1 MGIAVAVAV
10 GVGIEVSVGTG
21 VLVGEGVTVETSAG
35 KLQAV
40 NAKIVKI
47 INQNLLLMFCSGV
60 GDYYILLRRYNLRMP
75 IRLLSP
81 EVASQIAAGEV
92 VERPASVVKELLEN
106 SLDAGA
112 HAISIT
118 IEEAGKKL
126 IEVADDG
133 VGISPDELELA
144 VARHAT
150 SKLARSDELFSI
162 STLGFRGEALASIA
176 SVSRM
181 TVTSRVRN
189 EQEGVR
195 LRVEGGQMGTLNRVG
210 TPVGTTVRVEDLFYN
225 VPARLKFLKS
235 DTTERRAIDVLVTRY
250 ALAYADR
257 RFKLSDGRNV
267 ALQTAGDGDRRAIL
281 AALYGVDVARQM
293 LEIQSE
299 EEGFQLTGFISP
311 TSLTRSNRREITFFI
326 NGRWV
331 QDVSLSTALLQ
342 AYHTLLM
349 VGRYPMTALF
359 LEIPPQEVDVNV
371 HPAKAEV
378 RFRNP
383 DKVFSFVQRSAR
395 RALLAYSP
403 VPNVAPSLWG
413 ISRTVPG
420 EQPRHTGLDWKI
432 GHDEELFRSS
442 NAESP
447 VPSESVEAEQTHSQL
462 HVPESPSPV
471 SIQTTHPTIP
481 LLRLVGQIGASY
493 LVAEGPDGLYLID
506 QHAAHER
513 VLFEKLMAQHALKN
527 IPSQALLTPVAVT
540 LPPHAANLL
549 LTQIP
554 VLQRFGFDVEEFGPN
569 TFQVRA
575 MPVLFMG
582 SDPSAALRAL
592 VEDFEED
599 ESPLQ
604 HEIETKLA
612 ARVCKR
618 MAVKAGQ
625 ALSNEEQRALLHDL
639 ERCDSP
645 RTCPH
650 GRPTMIHLSVD
661 MLERQFGR
669 RGAR

>member
-1 MGIAVAVAV
+1 
-10 GVGIEVSVGTG
+10 
-21 VLVGEGVTVETSAG
+21 
-35 KLQAV
+35 
-40 NAKIVKI
+40 
-47 INQNLLLMFCSGV
+47 
-60 GDYYILLRRYNLRMP
+60 MP

-112 HAISIT
+112 HAISIM

-133 VGISPDELELA
+133 AGISPDELELA

-150 SKLARSDELFSI
+150 SKLRSSDELFSI

-181 TVTSRVRN
+181 TITSRVRN

-195 LRVEGGQMGTLNRVG
+195 LRVEGGQMSALNRIG
-210 TPVGTTVRVEDLFYN
+210 TPVGTTVRVEELFFN

-257 RFKLSDGRNV
+257 RFKLSDGRSM
-267 ALQTAGDGDRRAIL
+267 ALQTAGDSDRRAIL

-299 EEGFQLTGFISP
+299 EEGFRLTGFISP

-331 QDVSLSTALLQ
+331 QDISLSTALLQ

-383 DKVFSFVQRSAR
+383 DKVFSFVQRAAR

-403 VPNVAPSLWG
+403 IPNVAPSLWG
-413 ISRTVPG
+413 ISRTV
-420 EQPRHTGLDWKI
+420 
-432 GHDEELFRSS
+432 
-442 NAESP
+442 
-447 VPSESVEAEQTHSQL
+447 
-462 HVPESPSPV
+462 
-471 SIQTTHPTIP
+471 
-481 LLRLVGQIGASY
+481 
-493 LVAEGPDGLYLID
+493 
-506 QHAAHER
+506 
-513 VLFEKLMAQHALKN
+513 
-527 IPSQALLTPVAVT
+527 
-540 LPPHAANLL
+540 
-549 LTQIP
+549 
-554 VLQRFGFDVEEFGPN
+554 
-569 TFQVRA
+569 
-575 MPVLFMG
+575 
-582 SDPSAALRAL
+582 
-592 VEDFEED
+592 
-599 ESPLQ
+599 
-604 HEIETKLA
+604 
-612 ARVCKR
+612 
-618 MAVKAGQ
+618 
-625 ALSNEEQRALLHDL
+625 
-639 ERCDSP
+639 
-645 RTCPH
+645 
-650 GRPTMIHLSVD
+650 
-661 MLERQFGR
+661 
-669 RGAR
+669 

>member
-1 MGIAVAVAV
+1 
-10 GVGIEVSVGTG
+10 
-21 VLVGEGVTVETSAG
+21 
-35 KLQAV
+35 
-40 NAKIVKI
+40 
-47 INQNLLLMFCSGV
+47 
-60 GDYYILLRRYNLRMP
+60 MP
-75 IRLLSP
+75 IRLLSS

-92 VERPASVVKELLEN
+92 IERPASVVKELLEN
-106 SLDAGA
+106 SLDADA
-112 HAISIT
+112 RTIT
-118 IEEAGKKL
+118 IAVEEAGKKL

-133 VGISPDELELA
+133 SGIPSNELELA
-144 VARHAT
+144 VSRHAT
-150 SKLARSDELFSI
+150 SKLVRSDDLFSI
-162 STLGFRGEALASIA
+162 STLGFRGEALASIG

-181 TVTSRVRN
+181 TVTSRVQD
-189 EQEGVR
+189 EQEGAR
-195 LRVEGGQMGTLNRVG
+195 LRVEGGRVIDVTRVG
-210 TPVGTTVRVEDLFYN
+210 TTVGTTVRVEDLFYN

-250 ALAYADR
+250 ALAYPQK
-257 RFKLSDGRNV
+257 RFRLSEGKNI
-267 ALQTAGDGDRRAIL
+267 ALQTSGDGDRRAIL

-293 LEIQSE
+293 LEIQAE
-299 EEGFQLTGFISP
+299 EEGHRLTGFISP
-311 TSLTRSNRREITFFI
+311 TSLTRSNRKEITFFI

-331 QDVSLSTALLQ
+331 HDVSLNTALLQ

-349 VGRYPMTALF
+349 VGRYPLTALF
-359 LEIPPQEVDVNV
+359 LEMPPEEVDVNV

-413 ISRTVPG
+413 TTRTIPA

-432 GHDEELFRSS
+432 GHDEELFVRG
-442 NAESP
+442 NTESP
-447 VPSESVEAEQTHSQL
+447 VSNL
-462 HVPESPSPV
+462 ESPTTNTHLPITTSPP
-471 SIQTTHPTIP
+471 SQPASIP
-481 LLRLVGQIGASY
+481 LLRLIGQIGATY

-513 VLFEKLMAQHALKN
+513 VLFEKLMVQHALKN
-527 IPSQALLTPVAVT
+527 IPSQSLLTPVTVT
-540 LPPHAANLL
+540 LPPHATNLL
-549 LTQIP
+549 ITQLP
-554 VLQRFGFDVEEFGPN
+554 LLQHFGFDVEEFGPN

-575 MPVLFMG
+575 MPALFMG

-604 HEIETKLA
+604 NEIEAKLA

-625 ALSNEEQRALLHDL
+625 TLSIEEQRALLNDL
-639 ERCDSP
+639 EACDSP